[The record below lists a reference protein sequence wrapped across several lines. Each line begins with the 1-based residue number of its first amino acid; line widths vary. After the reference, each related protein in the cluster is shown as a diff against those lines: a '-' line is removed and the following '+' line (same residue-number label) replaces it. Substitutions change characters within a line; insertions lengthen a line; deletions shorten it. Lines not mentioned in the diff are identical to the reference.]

1 MQLSKRAINDFKRI
15 YLAEFK
21 VELTDEEANR
31 KGVGLLELIKLI
43 YRPIP
48 KLNEN
53 ETLYKNTK

>member
-1 MQLSKRAINDFKRI
+1 MQLTKKAINDFKKI
-15 YLAEFK
+15 YFAEFK

-48 KLNEN
+48 KLNEH
-53 ETLYKNTK
+53 EKLYQNTK